1 MCLTD
6 GIAIVERFTGD
17 ILKKISKPIQ
27 SSREYIY
34 IRELPNIDKQSMALW
49 VDKKTITLIDFS
61 QDLMVPVFMFAC
73 NLIYGAWCAFTWGK
87 FTLFDYGV
95 YTNMI
100 WNSAHGAPF
109 KVLID
114 RSYLGTHLSFSLA
127 ILGVFFWIF
136 DHA

>member
-73 NLIYGAWCAFTWGK
+73 NLIYENK
-87 FTLFDYGV
+87 DV
-95 YTNMI
+95 YLMN
-100 WNSAHGAPF
+100 WF
-109 KVLID
+109 KDGLDIKVK
-114 RSYLGTHLSFSLA
+114 
-127 ILGVFFWIF
+127 
-136 DHA
+136 